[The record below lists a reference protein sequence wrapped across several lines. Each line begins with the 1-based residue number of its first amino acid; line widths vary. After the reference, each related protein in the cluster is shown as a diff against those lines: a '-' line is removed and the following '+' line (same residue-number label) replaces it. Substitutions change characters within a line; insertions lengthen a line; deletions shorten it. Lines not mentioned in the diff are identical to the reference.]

1 MSTFVL
7 VHGAWHG
14 AWCWYKVVA
23 ALEARG
29 HRAIAPD
36 LPGHGRDRTPM
47 EKCNLG
53 LYVSTVV
60 AVIEAEEEPVVLVG
74 HSLGGLTVTQVA
86 ERVPERVRSVVYLTA
101 LLAPDGQSG
110 ADLNLMTEDNPA
122 MQYIEPGELAMTFR
136 ADGLRETFYHQCPD
150 EDVALATLSASPEPN
165 VILEAP
171 MRTTELNYGRV
182 PRVYIE
188 CTEDQA
194 IPIAKQREWYGV
206 VPCQRVITMETDHS
220 PFFSAPADLVAHL
233 ESI

>member
-7 VHGAWHG
+7 VHGAFHG
-14 AWCWYKVVA
+14 AWCWYKVIA
-23 ALEARG
+23 GLEARG

-36 LPGHGRDRTPM
+36 LPGHGLDRTPM

-60 AVIEAEEEPVVLVG
+60 TAIEAEEEPVVLVG

-101 LLAPDGQSG
+101 MLAPDGQNG
-110 ADLNLMTEDNPA
+110 ADLNLITEDSPA
-122 MQYIEPGELAMTFR
+122 TQYLELDELAMTFR
-136 ADGLRETFYHQCPD
+136 ADGLRETFYNQCPD
-150 EDVALATLSASPEPN
+150 DDVALAKLLACREPN
-165 VILEAP
+165 VIMEAP